1 MSLPER
7 LLLIGA
13 STRAAAWS
21 ALRAGVRPICI
32 DLFAD
37 EDLRAVAE
45 VIPCTDYPHDI
56 LRAARNVPADVPWL
70 YTGALE
76 NHPRLIG
83 RLSST
88 RPLAGISA
96 ESVRAVRNPQQLS
109 EAVAGTGLIHIRTPM
124 TWSGESPPPTDGQWM
139 VRSRRSAAGRG
150 IALWDGSL
158 RAERVR
164 GEPHS
169 FQQRVEGSP
178 ISALC
183 LATEDRAGVVGW
195 SQQWIGEEVCG
206 AADYQYCG
214 SLAPIAMRAE
224 VAQEGETLAAAL
236 TTRFGLRGLFG
247 CDFLDDG
254 RNLWLTEVNPR
265 YTASVETFEFASGQS
280 LLLPH
285 LAATLGLASEQ
296 SLPVQSP
303 TSSPCIGKAI
313 LYAPHR
319 LHAPTLPLTTFEPTH
334 HNLPQAADIPIPG
347 SLIPSGAPVCTV
359 FATGATHSEC
369 EARLRATV
377 ERSMASLH
385 KTSAASAQ

>member
-1 MSLPER
+1 MLLPER

-37 EDLRAVAE
+37 KDLRAVAE
-45 VIPCTDYPHDI
+45 VIPCPNYPHDI
-56 LRAARNVPADVPWL
+56 LQAARTVPADVPCL

-76 NHPRLIG
+76 NQPRLIG

-96 ESVRAVRNPQQLS
+96 ESVRAVRNPRQLS
-109 EAVAGTGLIHIRTPM
+109 EAVASAGLNGIRKPV
-124 TWSGESPPPTDGQWM
+124 TWSGDSPPPKDGGWM

-150 IALWDGSL
+150 IALWDGSP

-164 GEPHS
+164 REPHS

-183 LATEDRAGVVGW
+183 LAAKNRTDVVGW
-195 SQQWIGEEVCG
+195 SQQWIGERVCG

-214 SLAPIAMRAE
+214 SLAPIVMRTE
-224 VAQEGETLAAAL
+224 VAQEGETLAVAL

-285 LAATLGLASEQ
+285 LAATLGLAMEHSIHVT
-296 SLPVQSP
+296 PANNP
-303 TSSPCIGKAI
+303 FIGKAI
-313 LYAPHR
+313 LYAPHD
-319 LHAPTLPLTTFEPTH
+319 LHAPTLPLTTFDPTH
-334 HNLPQAADIPIPG
+334 SGLPQAADIPIPG

-359 FATGATHSEC
+359 FAKGATPSEC
-369 EARLRATV
+369 ETELRSTV
-377 ERSMASLH
+377 NRWMTLLRE
-385 KTSAASAQ
+385 TSVVRVK

>member
-21 ALRAGVRPICI
+21 ALRAGVRTICI

-45 VIPCTDYPHDI
+45 VIPCPDYPHDI
-56 LRAARNVPADVPWL
+56 LRAARTVPAEIPWL
-70 YTGALE
+70 YTGAIE

-96 ESVRAVRNPQQLS
+96 ESVRAVRNPNQLS
-109 EAVAGTGLIHIRTPM
+109 EAVASAGLNGIRTPV
-124 TWSGESPPPTDGQWM
+124 TWSGDSPPPTDGRWM

-150 IALWDGSL
+150 IALWDGSP

-164 GEPHS
+164 REPHS

-183 LATEDRAGVVGW
+183 LATKDRADVVGW
-195 SQQWIGEEVCG
+195 SQQWIGETVCG
-206 AADYQYCG
+206 ATEYQYCG
-214 SLAPIAMRAE
+214 SLAPIAMRTE
-224 VAQEGETLAAAL
+224 VAQEGEVLAATL

-265 YTASVETFEFASGQS
+265 YTASVEAFEFASGHS
-280 LLLPH
+280 LLIPH

-296 SLPVQSP
+296 SLPVKTP
-303 TSSPCIGKAI
+303 TNSPCIGKAI
-313 LYAPHR
+313 LYAPHD
-319 LHAPTLPLTTFEPTH
+319 LHAPTLPLTKFGPTH
-334 HNLPQAADIPIPG
+334 SSLPQAADIPTPG
-347 SLIPSGAPVCTV
+347 SLIPDGAPVCTV
-359 FATGATHSEC
+359 FATGATQSEC
-369 EARLRATV
+369 EAELLSTVDRWMSLLRQSP
-377 ERSMASLH
+377 EASR
-385 KTSAASAQ
+385 

>member
-1 MSLPER
+1 MSLPDR

-45 VIPCTDYPHDI
+45 VIPCPNYPHDI
-56 LRAARNVPADVPWL
+56 LQAARTVPADVPWL

-96 ESVRAVRNPQQLS
+96 ESVRAVRNPRQLS
-109 EAVAGTGLIHIRTPM
+109 EAVASAGLNGIRTPM
-124 TWSGESPPPTDGQWM
+124 TWSGDAPPPKDGRWM

-150 IALWDGSL
+150 IALWDGSQ

-164 GEPHS
+164 REPHS

-178 ISALC
+178 VSALC
-183 LATEDRAGVVGW
+183 LAAKNHAYVVGW
-195 SQQWIGEEVCG
+195 SKQWIGEAVCG

-214 SLAPIAMRAE
+214 SLAPIVMRTEA
-224 VAQEGETLAAAL
+224 AQEGETLAAAL

-254 RNLWLTEVNPR
+254 RNLWLTEINPR
-265 YTASVETFEFASGQS
+265 YTASVETFEFSSGQS

-285 LAATLGLASEQ
+285 LAVALGLAMEHSI
-296 SLPVQSP
+296 PVATP
-303 TSSPCIGKAI
+303 ANSPCIGKAI
-313 LYAPHR
+313 LYAPHD
-319 LHAPTLPLTTFEPTH
+319 LHAPTLPLTTFAPKR
-334 HNLPQAADIPIPG
+334 NSLPQAADIPIPG

-359 FATGATHSEC
+359 CAKGATLSEC
-369 EARLRATV
+369 ETALRSIVNRWMTLLREASEV
-377 ERSMASLH
+377 EL
-385 KTSAASAQ
+385 K